1 MREHRLFFQHI
12 VLCLFCFLPGNCSGF
27 LLGGS
32 SVLSLH
38 RVVAVLLVSVW
49 SICVAGC
56 GGDPNANN
64 PELTPELQ
72 EKIKAEDADV
82 DAAEGGKGSVRGE

>member
-1 MREHRLFFQHI
+1 ML
-12 VLCLFCFLPGNCSGF
+12 SGGRG
-27 LLGGS
+27 L
-32 SVLSLH
+32 V
-38 RVVAVLLVSVW
+38 VLLISVSAACMV
-49 SICVAGC
+49 GC

-82 DAAEGGKGSVRGE
+82 DAAEGGKGSVRGK